1 MAACTASRAGL
12 DYKLTAG
19 TTCTTLILWLRTG
32 ICAHTNGSRAKLSNN
47 SHVTAANNA
56 SRTVDRNHVLQASS
70 PCQKWT
76 VCSRAC
82 SLYLDLSK
90 RIGC

>member
-19 TTCTTLILWLRTG
+19 TTCTTLILRPGTG
-32 ICAHTNGSRAKLSNN
+32 ICVHTNGSRAKLSNN
-47 SHVTAANNA
+47 SHVTAAINTC
-56 SRTVDRNHVLQASS
+56 RTIDRNHVTGIISLSN
-70 PCQKWT
+70 
-76 VCSRAC
+76 VDHLFHAC
-82 SLYLDLSK
+82 SLCLDLSK